1 MSEMGSFLEG
11 GALAKLCPLYRSE
24 RTSPDESAM
33 SEKCH

>member
-1 MSEMGSFLEG
+1 MSEMGSFSEG
-11 GALAKLCPLYRSE
+11 GALLNCVRFTPGE